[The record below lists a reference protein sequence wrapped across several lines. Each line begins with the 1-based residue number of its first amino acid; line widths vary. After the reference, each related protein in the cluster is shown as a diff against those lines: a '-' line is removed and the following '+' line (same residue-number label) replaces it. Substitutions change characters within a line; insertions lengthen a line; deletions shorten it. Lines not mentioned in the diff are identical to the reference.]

1 MSSPVVV
8 ATLSFLPAAVG
19 DSAIL
24 GPDTTAGIKQIEPNL
39 LNLPAGAV
47 LSISTQKIHTSG
59 GAYVETAASRVYS
72 NPLAVPA
79 EPSEGYAPVD
89 PTDPEMSSYGYQA
102 VVTFV
107 SGTLPT
113 TAIKINLLSV

>member
-8 ATLSFLPAAVG
+8 ATLDFLPAAVG
-19 DSAIL
+19 DSATL

-39 LNLPAGAV
+39 LNLPGGAG
-47 LSISTQKIHTSG
+47 LWISTQKIHTPG
-59 GAYVETAASRVYS
+59 GAYVETASSRVYS
-72 NPLAVPA
+72 NAIAPTA